1 LPEARF
7 MPSLKKTDRTETA
20 LITGASTGIG
30 YELARL
36 FARNGYDLILISQ
49 NQKRLSQAVAKLLKT
64 YRISIHAL
72 TIDLSLSDSPKEI
85 VRQLQRESRSVDIL
99 VNNAGYGVY
108 GEFSRTDLEE
118 ELRMMQL
125 NMVSLTHLT
134 KLFLG
139 DFLARN
145 RGRILNVA
153 STAGFQPGPY
163 MAVYYA
169 SKAYVLSFSEALA
182 SELQGSQVSVT
193 TLAPGPTISNFFNRP
208 SMKGS
213 ILGKLPIILD
223 AEKVALAGYRGLMKG
238 KPVVIP
244 GLVNKLLTFS
254 IRLSPRST
262 VTRMVRWL
270 QKGRGH

>member
-1 LPEARF
+1 
-7 MPSLKKTDRTETA
+7 MPSPDKTGRTETA

-49 NQKRLSQAVAKLLKT
+49 NQERLSQAVAKLLKT
-64 YRISIHAL
+64 YRISIHTL

-85 VRQLQRESRSVDIL
+85 YRQLQRESRSVDIL

-153 STAGFQPGPY
+153 STAGFLPGPY

-182 SELQGSQVSVT
+182 SELQGSKVCVT
-193 TLAPGPTISNFFNRP
+193 TLAPGPTNTEFLKRP
-208 SMKGS
+208 LIQGS
-213 ILGKLPIILD
+213 RPQRLPITMD
-223 AEKVALAGYRGLMKG
+223 AETVARAGYHGLMKG

-254 IRLSPRST
+254 IRLGPRSM
-262 VTRMVRWL
+262 VTRTVRWL
-270 QKGRGH
+270 QKRRGH